1 MISKIVLARAKETK
15 RIENERKVEKKADC
29 LLQNQLDYYR
39 NEYNKL
45 KSFINAQAMAD
56 GTNENANKIQN
67 VIVHG
72 MINYLENED
81 IEFSE
86 ETILNLQSK

>member
-15 RIENERKVEKKADC
+15 RIENEGKVEKKADC

-81 IEFSE
+81 ICNQNKINKSSN
-86 ETILNLQSK
+86 I

>member
-15 RIENERKVEKKADC
+15 RIENEGKAEKKADC

-45 KSFINAQAMAD
+45 KSYITAQAMTN

-67 VIVHG
+67 VIVQD